1 MNEGYCLEI
10 KSEIQSAIS
19 IIQAY
24 YDRSQSG
31 ELMEEEAKESEITA
45 QFNQMLFTFGAGI
58 VCIRVVVMAIS
69 RPIYITPIRLSRS

>member
-1 MNEGYCLEI
+1 
-10 KSEIQSAIS
+10 
-19 IIQAY
+19 
-24 YDRSQSG
+24 
-31 ELMEEEAKESEITA
+31 MEEEAKESEITA